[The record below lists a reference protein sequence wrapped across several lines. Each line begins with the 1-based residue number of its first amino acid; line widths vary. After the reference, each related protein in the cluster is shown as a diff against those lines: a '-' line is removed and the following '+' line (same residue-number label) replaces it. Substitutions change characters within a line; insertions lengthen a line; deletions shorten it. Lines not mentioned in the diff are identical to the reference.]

1 MSEPL
6 TKRLIYNLSTK
17 KNKITPQT
25 TANFKTK
32 KNKIQKLNKSKH
44 KSRQVIK
51 KDINI
56 KIKVKRRHNII
67 MDNTNIMKNSYFSY
81 NNNDKSK
88 DLVFLFDKDNNNDN
102 EDKFNKEAHMD
113 NEKYSKDSDYYPK
126 TFYINNYNNNYI
138 NISNITIENNEYYN
152 I

>member
-56 KIKVKRRHNII
+56 KIKVK
-67 MDNTNIMKNSYFSY
+67 
-81 NNNDKSK
+81 
-88 DLVFLFDKDNNNDN
+88 
-102 EDKFNKEAHMD
+102 
-113 NEKYSKDSDYYPK
+113 
-126 TFYINNYNNNYI
+126 
-138 NISNITIENNEYYN
+138 
-152 I
+152 